1 MITKNEIKTY
11 KTILKNLPERPAK
24 PRDIGLTMVIDKGL
38 GINAAQ
44 DIVEMAAEH
53 IDFIKIGFG
62 TSLVTGHLK
71 EKIKIYQEAGIEVY
85 LGGTLLEA
93 FLVRNQLDDY
103 LRLVDDLNLHCIEVS
118 DGSIVMPHEDKC
130 ELIQH
135 LAKNFKVVSEVGS
148 KEEGIIIHPNR
159 WIKMMKAELQAGSY
173 KVIAEARESGT
184 VGIFHKNG
192 SAHVLLI
199 DKIKA
204 NVDIKNIIWETP
216 QKNQQVYFI
225 KHFGANVNLGN
236 IPTSDIIALEC
247 LRLGLRGD
255 TFFTF
260 IPDKNKEVRF
270 KKSN

>member
-1 MITKNEIKTY
+1 MSNHN
-11 KTILKNLPERPAK
+11 LKNLPDRTIK
-24 PRDIGLTMVIDKGL
+24 PRKTGLTMVIDKGL
-38 GINAAQ
+38 GLH
-44 DIVEMAAEH
+44 AAEDIADTSAH
-53 IDFIKIGFG
+53 LIDFIKIGFG
-62 TSLVTGHLK
+62 TSIVTNRLK
-71 EKIKIYQEAGIEVY
+71 EKIKIYQDAGIEVY

-93 FLVRNQLDDY
+93 FLIRNQLKDY
-103 LRLVDDLNLHCIEVS
+103 LKFVDDLKLNCIEVS
-118 DGSIVMPHEDKC
+118 DGSIVIPHEQKC
-130 ELIQH
+130 ELIH
-135 LAKNFKVVSEVGS
+135 SLSKNYKILSEVGS

-159 WIKMMKAELQAGSY
+159 WIKMMKAELEAGSF

-204 NVDIKNIIWETP
+204 NVDINNIIWETP

-225 KHFGANVNLGN
+225 KHFGCNVNLGN

-255 TFFTF
+255 TFFSF
-260 IPDKNKEVRF
+260 LPNAKKEVNI
-270 KKSN
+270 KISE

>member
-1 MITKNEIKTY
+1 MSSTKNIDIQAHK
-11 KTILKNLPERPAK
+11 LQQLPERTQK
-24 PRDIGLTMVIDKGL
+24 PRHTGLTMVIDKGL
-38 GINAAQ
+38 GLH
-44 DIVEMAAEH
+44 AAEDIATTAAPY
-53 IDFIKIGFG
+53 IDFIKLGFG
-62 TSLVTGHLK
+62 TALVTQSLK
-71 EKIKIYQEAGIEVY
+71 DKIKIYQDAGIEVY

-93 FLVRNQLDDY
+93 FLIRNQLNDY
-103 LRLVDDLNLHCIEVS
+103 LKFVDALNLHCIEVS
-118 DGSIVMPHEDKC
+118 DGSIVIPHEEKC
-130 ELIQH
+130 NLIH
-135 LAKNFKVVSEVGS
+135 YLSKNYKVVSEVGS
-148 KEEGIIIHPNR
+148 KEEGIIIHPNK

-204 NVDIKNIIWETP
+204 NVDINHIIWETP

-236 IPTSDIIALEC
+236 IPTSDVIALEC

-255 TFFTF
+255 TFFSF
-260 IPDKNKEVRF
+260 ISPQNKETHF
-270 KKSN
+270 SQP

>member
-1 MITKNEIKTY
+1 METTRAMNIAKV
-11 KTILKNLPERPAK
+11 LKNLPDRSIK
-24 PRDIGLTMVIDKGL
+24 PRTNGLTMVIDKGL
-38 GINAAQ
+38 GLH
-44 DIVEMAAEH
+44 AAEDLVTTAEH
-53 IDFIKIGFG
+53 VIDFVKIGFG
-62 TSLVTGHLK
+62 TSIVTKNLK
-71 EKIKIYQEAGIEVY
+71 DKIKIYQEAGVEVY

-93 FLVRNQLDDY
+93 FLIRNQLEDY
-103 LRLVDDLNLHCIEVS
+103 LRLIDDLKLNCVEVS
-118 DGSIVMPHEDKC
+118 DGSIVIPHEKKC
-130 ELIQH
+130 ELIQY
-135 LAKNFKVVSEVGS
+135 LSKNYKVLSEVGS

-159 WIKMMKAELQAGSY
+159 WIKMMKAELQAGSF

-204 NVDIKNIIWETP
+204 NIDINNIIWETP

-236 IPTSDIIALEC
+236 IPTTDIIALEC

-255 TFFTF
+255 TFFSF
-260 IPDKNKEVRF
+260 LSDNKKEISLKIPK
-270 KKSN
+270 

>member
-1 MITKNEIKTY
+1 MYNHLLNT
-11 KTILKNLPERPAK
+11 LPQRTSK
-24 PRDIGLTMVIDKGL
+24 PRQNGLTMVIDKGL
-38 GINAAQ
+38 GLHAAE
-44 DIVEMAAEH
+44 DIVNTAAH
-53 IDFIKIGFG
+53 LIDFIKIGFG
-62 TSLVTGHLK
+62 TSIITNQLK
-71 EKIKIYQEAGIEVY
+71 EKIKLYQNAGIEVY

-93 FLVRNQLDDY
+93 FLIRNQFDDY
-103 LRLVDDLNLHCIEVS
+103 LKFIDELNLQCIEVS
-118 DGSIVMPHEDKC
+118 DGSITIPHDEKC
-130 ELIQH
+130 ELIAQ
-135 LAKNFKVVSEVGS
+135 LSKNYKVLSEVGS

-192 SAHVLLI
+192 TAHVMLI
-199 DKIKA
+199 DKIKD
-204 NVDIKNIIWETP
+204 NVDIDNIIWETP

-260 IPDKNKEVRF
+260 IPDKNKEVNF
-270 KKSN
+270 KKNK